1 MFISIIAALL
11 ASAILVPFTIGFIS
25 NLDQF
30 LSELITVQLRSI
42 GAPEAAIAEAIA
54 RVKNIINMILPLI
67 PVSDV
72 LQSVIIGSL
81 LGLLYGYLIASRGL
95 RPAYAALTTGA
106 VYICVL
112 NALPLAVMY
121 FTYGDVVAVILKYI
135 PAHVIFGGGV
145 AYTLILTLFSVVKGP
160 WTRWAEAKPSKY

>member
-54 RVKNIINMILPLI
+54 RVKNITNMILPLI

-106 VYICVL
+106 AYICIL

-121 FTYGDVVAVILKYI
+121 FTYEDIVAVILKYI
-135 PAHVIFGGGV
+135 PAYVIFGSGV
-145 AYTLILTLFSVVKGP
+145 AYTLLLTLFSIIKGP
-160 WTRWAEAKPSKY
+160 WTRWAEAEPSKY